1 VVHAAEA
8 TRVVG
13 GLVELARANRID
25 DLRERLAELLS
36 RGRIWRLADALDE
49 LGESLPLELRLLRAE
64 LATRDQTAMLPD
76 LLDLERAVR
85 ETAAEDLV
93 TWMNAILAEWGLW
106 RGDFATFGY
115 AFAAPLP
122 ETGDRLTLI
131 ASARIKRVQ
140 ALVAL
145 ATDASAPSTVQLAT
159 EVGELFEAAE
169 APEELAMTKVL
180 FGLGQ
185 LAVSDDLDPQLVALV
200 QRGVDELEA
209 LDADRLP
216 AGLALVAWSTYLAG
230 DFLTCADSLDRYTEA
245 ETSPMPPLVI
255 EGVNAVHLLSRMH
268 LEGATPEI
276 VSELREIFER
286 LRRSTVPGWMLGPIA
301 DDLLDHG
308 QVDLA
313 EDLLRAAGS
322 VPSPVRAA
330 GQALR
335 GVQARLRILRLA
347 DLSAVQDLFDLYEEW
362 VTSGRDRRA
371 AVSAARC
378 AWSCRAVGLTDEADA
393 LESRARELLEPYPEL
408 TPWEISYLAGP
419 REGTAPAARGSL
431 RVLQPDVEVVRDGRT
446 VTVGDVQARLLAVL
460 AAARR
465 PVTTDWAITALWPDV
480 DAEAGRNRLAAVL
493 HRLRQ
498 RLDLM
503 PDELIRRTRHG
514 LELDPTGWEIDLWE
528 FWERSQGD
536 PKDRLAALKLYRSDL
551 AARQL
556 AYDDVLEDLRDALRR
571 RWVETL
577 RSLVAEGV
585 LSEAEARG
593 LAHRVGHEE
602 VELRG

>member
-1 VVHAAEA
+1 MAHAAEA

-13 GLVELARANRID
+13 GLVELARANQVD

-49 LGESLPLELRLLRAE
+49 LGEPLPLELRLFRAE
-64 LATRDQTAMLPD
+64 LASRDQTATLPD

-85 ETAAEDLV
+85 EAAAADLV
-93 TWMNAILAEWGLW
+93 SWMHAILAEWGLW

-122 ETGDRLTLI
+122 ERGDRLTLL
-131 ASARIKRVQ
+131 AGARIKRVQ

-145 ATDASAPSTVQLAT
+145 ATDASAPSTVRLAT
-159 EVGELFEAAE
+159 EVGELFEATD

-185 LAVSDDLDPQLVALV
+185 LAVSDDLDPKLVALV

-209 LDADRLP
+209 LGADRLP
-216 AGLALVAWSTYLAG
+216 AGLALIAWSTYLAG
-230 DFLTCADSLDRYTEA
+230 DFLTCADSLDRYAEA

-255 EGVNAVHLLSRMH
+255 EGVNAVHQLCRMH

-276 VSELREIFER
+276 ISELREIFER

-313 EDLLRAAGS
+313 EDLLRAASS

-347 DLSAVQDLFDLYEEW
+347 DPSGVQELFDLYEEW
-362 VTSGRDRRA
+362 AASGRDRRA

-378 AWSCRAVGLTDEADA
+378 AWSCRAVGLVDEADA

-419 REGTAPAARGSL
+419 RTEPALSTRGSL
-431 RVLQPDVEVVRDGRT
+431 RVLQPDVEVVRNGRV

-480 DAEAGRNRLAAVL
+480 DADAGRNRLAAVL

-536 PKDRLAALKLYRSDL
+536 QTDRLAALELYRSDL

-571 RWVETL
+571 RWIETL
-577 RSLVAEGV
+577 RSLVAEGAV
-585 LSEAEARG
+585 SEAEARG
-593 LAHRVGHEE
+593 LAHRIGHDE
-602 VELRG
+602 VDLRN